1 MDPASATDAFET
13 AVRLHQ
19 SGRVDEAEAIYR
31 RTLDVQPDHPRA
43 HQLLGVLCSQTGRY
57 REALELLERAVALN
71 PQSAAAHCNLG
82 MVLTMLS
89 RNSQAIRELR
99 TALAIHP
106 DFPEAWANLANAYRG
121 IGEIDAA
128 IDSAQRALMLRPS
141 AKAASHHLTLLHLH
155 PSCDARQLFH
165 FHTAWRKTYADPLK
179 HLIRPHTNDP
189 IPARRLRVGYVTP
202 ELSDTP
208 VVWFLLPLLQA
219 HNHAQFEIFCYSDSI
234 CLDTFADQVQALCD
248 EHRLTV
254 NLTDQQM
261 ADLVRQ
267 DQIDILVDLA
277 MHSNNNRLLVFAQKP
292 APIQVTYL
300 AWGGTTGLDT
310 IDYRFTDPYLD
321 APGLDPSTSSG
332 QRESVYSEKSVR
344 LRSFWCYRAPPQAPP
359 VDSLPAASAHRI
371 TFGCLN
377 SYAKVTR
384 PTLDLWAE
392 ILQQVT
398 DSRLMIHCPDG
409 EPHDRTTS
417 HLGEHG
423 IDAGRIVFVPPLA
436 LADYYRQ
443 YNQIDIGLDP
453 FPWPGGTTTCDALWM
468 GVPVITLTGKTA
480 VSRGGSSILSNV
492 GLPELIAT
500 TPRQYVGLA
509 TELAGNTARLAEL
522 RASLR
527 ERMLGSPLMD
537 APSFAAE
544 VESAYRSMWRV
555 WCSSDRA

>member
-1 MDPASATDAFET
+1 MNPATGPDGFES

-19 SGRVDEAEAIYR
+19 SGRVDEAEAVYR
-31 RTLDVQPDHPRA
+31 KTLESHPDHPRA
-43 HQLLGVLCSQTGRY
+43 HQLLGVLCFQTGRY
-57 REALELLERAVALN
+57 REAVEMLERAVALD

-82 MVLTMLS
+82 MVLAMLS

-106 DFPEAWANLANAYRG
+106 DFPAAYDNLASAYRN
-121 IGEIDAA
+121 IGEIEAA
-128 IDSAQRALMLRPS
+128 IDCVQRSLVLKPN
-141 AKAASHHLTLLHLH
+141 AKTASHHLLLLHLH
-155 PSCDARQLFH
+155 PSCDARQLFQ
-165 FHTAWRKTYADPLK
+165 FHTAWRKAYADPLK
-179 HLIRPHTNDP
+179 HLIKPHTNDP
-189 IPARRLRVGYVTP
+189 SPGRRLRVGYVTP
-202 ELSDTP
+202 KLDDTP
-208 VVWFLLPLLQA
+208 VVWFLLPLLRE
-219 HNHAQFEIFCYSDSI
+219 HNHAQFEMFCYSDSI
-234 CLDTFADQVQALCD
+234 RLDAIADQVHALCD
-248 EHRLTV
+248 QHRLTA

-261 ADLVRQ
+261 ADLVRR

-321 APGLDPSTSSG
+321 APGQD
-332 QRESVYSEKSVR
+332 ESVYSEKSVR
-344 LRSFWCYRAPPQAPP
+344 LRSFWCYWAPPEAPP
-359 VDSLPAASAHRI
+359 VAPLPAASAHRI

-377 SYAKVTR
+377 SYSKVTR

-398 DSRLMIHCPDG
+398 DSRLMIHCPEG
-409 EPHDRTTS
+409 EPHDRTTR
-417 HLGEHG
+417 HLGERR
-423 IDAGRIVFVPPLA
+423 IDAGRILFVPPLA
-436 LADYYRQ
+436 LSDYYRE

-468 GVPVITLTGKTA
+468 GVPVITLAGKTA

-492 GLPELIAT
+492 GMPELIAT
-500 TPRQYVGLA
+500 TPQQYVGLA
-509 TELAGNTARLAEL
+509 TGLAGNTARLSQL

-527 ERMLGSPLMD
+527 ERMLASPLMD
-537 APSFAAE
+537 APRFAAE
-544 VESAYRSMWRV
+544 VEAAYRSMWQV